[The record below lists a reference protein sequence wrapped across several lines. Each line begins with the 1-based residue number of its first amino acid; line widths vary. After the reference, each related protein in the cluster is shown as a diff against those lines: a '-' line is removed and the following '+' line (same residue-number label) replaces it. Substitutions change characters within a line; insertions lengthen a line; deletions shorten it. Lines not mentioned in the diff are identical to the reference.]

1 MTKTLV
7 TPSLYLRLVAHIMA
21 LVLEQCC
28 APDLATDLLGV
39 GIGLCTPK
47 SCLEPLSLGLVLC
60 FELCKFVVLIVAS
73 VTSQT
78 VLYTVSRKKMCHF
91 FPL

>member
-1 MTKTLV
+1 MAKTLV
-7 TPSLYLRLVAHIMA
+7 TPSLYLRLVAHIMV
-21 LVLEQCC
+21 LVLEQCG
-28 APDLATDLLGV
+28 ALDLATDLHGV
-39 GIGLCTPK
+39 GIGFCTPK

-73 VTSQT
+73 VTSHT